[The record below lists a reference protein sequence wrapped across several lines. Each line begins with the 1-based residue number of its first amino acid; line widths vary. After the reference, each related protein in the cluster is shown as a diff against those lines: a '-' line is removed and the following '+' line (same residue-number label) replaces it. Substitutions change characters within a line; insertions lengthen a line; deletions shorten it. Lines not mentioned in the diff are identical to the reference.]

1 MAFVV
6 AILSEQRAQRGVRAA
21 ALFLLF
27 GGGVFAVGYLAG
39 KCFGASARAIET
51 AGVPRTDL
59 DHAAVDAAAAGRA
72 VHEPERPQAGGQ
84 DSHAEAP
91 DDGVPQERLSLPGW
105 HLRPCDPGLGQLFR
119 HWVSPACDSTSTAR
133 AVTIIVWRVMAE
145 YGAICSQIKEKVADL
160 PYFARRDT
168 TRYGAGNSR
177 GPKSANKRHRLG
189 YSVTSSVRPGTRHSP
204 NGRYGRFAGIA
215 GSIRFNAGKLHHLA
229 PLFRLFHDELTEVAW

>member
-1 MAFVV
+1 
-6 AILSEQRAQRGVRAA
+6 
-21 ALFLLF
+21 
-27 GGGVFAVGYLAG
+27 
-39 KCFGASARAIET
+39 
-51 AGVPRTDL
+51 
-59 DHAAVDAAAAGRA
+59 
-72 VHEPERPQAGGQ
+72 
-84 DSHAEAP
+84 
-91 DDGVPQERLSLPGW
+91 PGW

-168 TRYGAGNSR
+168 RWRRQFPRSDTCRE
-177 GPKSANKRHRLG
+177 
-189 YSVTSSVRPGTRHSP
+189 SSFAPT
-204 NGRYGRFAGIA
+204 GRYGRFARIA